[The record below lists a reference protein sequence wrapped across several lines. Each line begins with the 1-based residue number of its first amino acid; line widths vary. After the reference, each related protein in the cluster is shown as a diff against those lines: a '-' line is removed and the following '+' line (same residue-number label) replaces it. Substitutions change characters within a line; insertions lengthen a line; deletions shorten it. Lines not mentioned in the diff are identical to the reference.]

1 MGKDHQKFGNSKK
14 IEDVKSHGA
23 EEEEEAAASP
33 FRPTH
38 TLLRRSHGRRWLCR
52 RRESSRQYES
62 AQFYGSL
69 TVVVWRSDY
78 EFVAAGFVETL
89 VFVIGCESG
98 ADIEFSFASV
108 IVQIFVIKFTMSTIA
123 LISLIIP
130 TATPTLPMRLPRMS
144 TTDTKNVGW
153 EWIVEFKKDDCLLD
167 RGIN

>member
-1 MGKDHQKFGNSKK
+1 MGKEHQKSRNSKK

-23 EEEEEAAASP
+23 EEEAAALP

-38 TLLRRSHGRRWLCR
+38 TLLRRGHRRRWLFR

-62 AQFYGSL
+62 AQFDGSL

-89 VFVIGCESG
+89 AFVIGCESG
-98 ADIEFSFASV
+98 ANIEFSFTSV
-108 IVQIFVIKFTMSTIA
+108 IVQILVIIKFTMSTIA

-130 TATPTLPMRLPRMS
+130 TATPTLPLRLPGMS
-144 TTDTKNVGW
+144 ITETKNVG
-153 EWIVEFKKDDCLLD
+153 
-167 RGIN
+167 